1 MQQELILTPSPMFQ
15 NKSVLLY
22 HLHGGMVSFDG
33 WTHKG
38 YIMGKAQVPPKHK
51 IIISRNLYYPLDH
64 LHFYL
69 NSKVVLGYI
78 NNKTRQFYVYV
89 ENRVQCIKKSTL
101 PEQWKHVPSQ
111 INFADLVFRPLLAH
125 NLKDVPLT
133 AFCTAKCPW
142 QSRPSY

>member
-33 WTHKG
+33 WKHKR

-64 LHFYL
+64 LHFY
-69 NSKVVLGYI
+69 
-78 NNKTRQFYVYV
+78 
-89 ENRVQCIKKSTL
+89 
-101 PEQWKHVPSQ
+101 
-111 INFADLVFRPLLAH
+111 
-125 NLKDVPLT
+125 
-133 AFCTAKCPW
+133 
-142 QSRPSY
+142 